1 MDEPAKKPRQLGI
14 SPPIS
19 EALPD
24 ARDLALDAELRRTLN
39 SLGVFESAPQ
49 RAAR

>member
-1 MDEPAKKPRQLGI
+1 MAEAFKRPRQFGI

-19 EALPD
+19 EAAPD
-24 ARDLALDAELRRTLN
+24 ARDLALDTELRRTLN
-39 SLGVFESAPQ
+39 TLGVFESAPQ